1 MGQAALA
8 YVRRGWAVFPCRECD
23 ETVPLAKGGERTF
36 KAKAPYT
43 GSGLKDAT
51 RDERRVTSWWRQHP
65 NALIGVP
72 LGDNGLFVLDFD
84 PRIDAESG
92 EVFIRI
98 RYRAGLNARMR
109 FIVDGRVLQIV
120 AGPAEIGRRYLVEFM
135 AEESTPAG
143 NPA

>member
-1 MGQAALA
+1 MFRPNKRVQLERPKADKSFAGAGRGEWEAVTVGKIWAEVRDTLPSRGENLA
-8 YVRRGWAVFPCRECD
+8 E
-23 ETVPLAKGGERTF
+23 
-36 KAKAPYT
+36 
-43 GSGLKDAT
+43 GLTITKRPA
-51 RDERRVTSWWRQHP
+51 R
-65 NALIGVP
+65 
-72 LGDNGLFVLDFD
+72 
-84 PRIDAESG
+84 
-92 EVFIRI
+92 IRI